1 MYILVPDPPP
11 LTQIGHGVERIRSH
25 VRDHPP
31 GNGHHIP
38 ELAQVAADGYPQS
51 TTATTTEPGAAC
63 GAWSSLR
70 TLWANLSLPEV
81 AQTLPSSPNL
91 GLFLLRL
98 PNSIANPFRIRP
110 SRLQCLFDSATTDR
124 TASFCHRMPRRDEP

>member
-1 MYILVPDPPP
+1 MRPPSW
-11 LTQIGHGVERIRSH
+11 ERSPHTRTCASRCRRVSSVH
-25 VRDHPP
+25 DRYNYRAR
-31 GNGHHIP
+31 GYLWCL
-38 ELAQVAADGYPQS
+38 EL
-51 TTATTTEPGAAC
+51 
-63 GAWSSLR
+63 LR